1 MKDGTAG
8 SEGCLGRRIKWCP
21 EDVFEFSHGSTLRW
35 WGTGDV
41 LDLPS
46 CHPPRSRKAMNC
58 MVRSPKQPPRSF
70 RDLLHHGV
78 QHLSQQLPRAA
89 ATHCSGAKL
98 TPSSTTKSTEHSGST
113 HPESPVHE
121 HELGARHS
129 GNRMSEQ
136 GNGQRSKVAV
146 TILVDWA
153 DFGAQAARHLRTR
166 NLRQVVHLR
175 QTHSAMGKPWR
186 GRGFKNPDFCGESFS
201 QTQKRFVATNHHFGP
216 ARRHPKTPR
225 DACDACHP
233 ATRATHA
240 GVPR

>member
-98 TPSSTTKSTEHSGST
+98 TPSSTTKSAEHSGST

-136 GNGQRSKVAV
+136 GNGQRSKSGGHHLGRLGRFWRAGRKAPQDTKFAAGGAFAANTFSHGQAVA
-146 TILVDWA
+146 
-153 DFGAQAARHLRTR
+153 
-166 NLRQVVHLR
+166 
-175 QTHSAMGKPWR
+175 GK
-186 GRGFKNPDFCGESFS
+186 
-201 QTQKRFVATNHHFGP
+201 
-216 ARRHPKTPR
+216 
-225 DACDACHP
+225 
-233 ATRATHA
+233 
-240 GVPR
+240 GV